1 MTDAQFASFPPLVVG
16 TDQAAVRK
24 VFRLPLMF
32 AAVFLVVTA
41 LLAAFFA
48 ALMASITDLGL
59 GFLTALPFLVST
71 TSLTFVLLNTAMN
84 AGARA
89 AAGTVLTL
97 DSSGL
102 ASTVPQGTIALPW
115 AAIES
120 VTLLKRGRHRV
131 LVFRLAPGVTHESP
145 GVNTT
150 VSPAVFRYLS
160 KKGFRIGSAG
170 IDTPIQTIADATAAF
185 TAGRLVAR

>member
-16 TDQAAVRK
+16 TDPAGVRK
-24 VFRLPLMF
+24 AFRLPLAF
-32 AAVFLVVTA
+32 AAVFLLFTA
-41 LLAAFFA
+41 FLAAFFA
-48 ALMASITDLGL
+48 AWMSSITGLGL

-71 TSLTFVLLNTAMN
+71 TFLTLVLLNTALG

-102 ASTVPQGTIALPW
+102 TSMMPQGALTLPW

-120 VTLLKRGRHRV
+120 VMLKKRGRHRV
-131 LVFRLAPGVTHESP
+131 LVFRMSPGVTRESP

-160 KKGFRIGSAG
+160 KNGFRLGSAG
-170 IDTPIQTIADATAAF
+170 IDVPVQTIADATAAF
-185 TAGRLVAR
+185 THGRLIAR